1 MKRKSNSK
9 NRPSE
14 FVKLF
19 ANILNYGLANH
30 THKRII
36 GVMNEKSNNAK
47 NLDLEVNYEKCN
59 SKINHCKNSRENQSN
74 ALQRDWTNQKFVSI
88 RNDIIGKN
96 KQRNACENPS
106 MANSINAVGWIGVI
120 LLAISP
126 LFSVVVWCSLAIFGL
141 ALLTVQAT
149 YNKVNNLIALNI
161 ISIIT
166 FSIKLIGITQ

>member
-47 NLDLEVNYEKCN
+47 NLDLEVNYEKCRKN
-59 SKINHCKNSRENQSN
+59 CENSRKNQINS
-74 ALQRDWTNQKFVSI
+74 LQRDWSKNEIISI
-88 RNDIIGKN
+88 RDDFIG
-96 KQRNACENPS
+96 ENIERDV
-106 MANSINAVGWIGVI
+106 AQNSRLDFVALIGWIGAI
-120 LLAISP
+120 LLCLSP
-126 LFSVVVWCSLAIFGL
+126 LFNLVVWCSLAIIGL
-141 ALLTVQAT
+141 SLLTIQAYINRV
-149 YNKVNNLIALNI
+149 YNLLFLNI
-161 ISIIT
+161 FSIIT